1 VNELRRQALE
11 TPLQKRETLR
21 PWPVRPAELPP
32 PARRSAP
39 ARPALW
45 ARFQRWEQAPEE
57 ALAGVEKLI
66 LPLAEADRVPQ
77 PWRSRTI
84 LELPGPCSGGWRR
97 TPSAGWRPPA
107 GRALRAL
114 RPTTSPICASAG
126 GCPSPGPSA

>member
-57 ALAGVEKLI
+57 ALAGVEELI
-66 LPLAEADRVPQ
+66 LPLAEAGRVPQ
-77 PWRSRTI
+77 PWRPRTI
-84 LELPGPCSGGWRR
+84 LELPRAMVGGVEAGSIRR
-97 TPSAGWRPPA
+97 GEAARGGGAAGF
-107 GRALRAL
+107 
-114 RPTTSPICASAG
+114 G
-126 GCPSPGPSA
+126 GKNVAHLPVAQ